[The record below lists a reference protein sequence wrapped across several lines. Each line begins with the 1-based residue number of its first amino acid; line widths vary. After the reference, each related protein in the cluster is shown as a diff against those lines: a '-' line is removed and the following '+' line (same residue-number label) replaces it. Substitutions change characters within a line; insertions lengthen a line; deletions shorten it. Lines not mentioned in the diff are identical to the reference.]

1 MARTV
6 RHAQLDTRAAR
17 LRLKPRRKPYRALS
31 AKQGLLLGY
40 RRIAD
45 RNGSWVAFAYRGA
58 SGKYAERAFAQADDY
73 SDADGGEVLTYYDA
87 MRRISGEAPPVHHG
101 APHTIRDLIDG
112 YVGFLEQHR
121 KSAADARS
129 NLNAYLVPYFGETR
143 LVASLTSA
151 DFEKW
156 QPWALTHKP
165 RGRLKDGKQS
175 KQAMRDKAQ
184 ARGKEVPP
192 LAPAASKEEL
202 LRRRKSRLNRI
213 INDVHAALEYAADTG
228 KVSNRDAWS
237 RLQKYRGVDQARIQ
251 WLTVEQARRLANA
264 CEPDFRRLIEVALL
278 TGARYGELCRML
290 ARDFDARS
298 RTALVAESKSSKPR
312 RLPLTDEGC
321 LLLEELTAGKAPDDF
336 VLVKADGTAW
346 QKSEQHRRIHEACA
360 AASIVPTVTF
370 HGIRHTFA
378 SLLVTAGVP
387 LAFVAD
393 ALGHA
398 DTRMVSKHYAHL
410 APNVVHDAIRANLP
424 SFGVQTDRKVQKL
437 RP

>member
-1 MARTV
+1 MAN
-6 RHAQLDTRAAR
+6 
-17 LRLKPRRKPYRALS
+17 K
-31 AKQGLLLGY
+31 
-40 RRIAD
+40 
-45 RNGSWVAFAYRGA
+45 NGSWIAFAYQGT
-58 SGKYAERAFAQADDY
+58 SGSYAERAFAQADDY
-73 SDADGGEVLTYYDA
+73 SDADGEEVLTYFDA
-87 MRRISGEAPPVHHG
+87 MRRVSGEAPPVRHG
-101 APHTIRDLIDG
+101 TAYTIRDLIDG
-112 YVGFLEQHR
+112 YVGYLEQHR

-129 NLNAYLVPYFGETR
+129 NLTAYLIPHFGEDR
-143 LVASLTSA
+143 QVAGLTSA

-175 KQAMRDKAQ
+175 KQAMRDKAK
-184 ARGKEVPP
+184 ARGKAVPP
-192 LAPAASKEEL
+192 SAPAVSKEEL

-278 TGARYGELCRML
+278 TGARYGELRRML

-298 RTALVAESKSSKPR
+298 KTALVAESKSSKPR

-321 LLLEELTAGKAPDDF
+321 RLLEELTAGKAPDDF
-336 VLVKADGTAW
+336 VLVKTDGTAW
-346 QKSEQHRRIHEACA
+346 QKSEQHRRVHEACA

-387 LAFVAD
+387 LAFVAE

-410 APNVVHDAIRANLP
+410 APNVVHDAIRAHLP
-424 SFGVQTDRKVQKL
+424 SFGVQTAGKVQKL

>member
-6 RHAQLDTRAAR
+6 RNAQLDTRAAR
-17 LRLKPRRKPYRALS
+17 LRLKPRRKPYRAGS
-31 AKQGLLLGY
+31 GKQGILLGY
-40 RRIAD
+40 RRIANK
-45 RNGSWVAFAYRGA
+45 NGSWVAFAYRGV
-58 SGKYAERAFAQADDY
+58 SGQYVERAFARADDY
-73 SDADGGEVLTYYDA
+73 SDADGGEILNYYDA
-87 MRRISGEAPPVHHG
+87 MRRISGEALPVHHG
-101 APHTIRDLIDG
+101 AAYTIRDLVDG
-112 YVGFLEQHR
+112 YVSFLDQHR

-143 LVASLTSA
+143 LIASLTSA

-175 KQAMRDKAQ
+175 KQAMRDKAK
-184 ARGKEVPP
+184 ARGKDVPRS
-192 LAPAASKEEL
+192 APAVSKEEL

-213 INDVHAALEYAADTG
+213 INDVHAALEYSADTG

-251 WLTVEQARRLANA
+251 WLTVEQARRLADA

-290 ARDFDARS
+290 ARDFDS
-298 RTALVAESKSSKPR
+298 HSKTALVAESKSSKPR

-321 LLLEELTAGKAPDDF
+321 RLLEELTAGKALDDF
-336 VLVKADGTAW
+336 VFVKIDGTAW
-346 QKSEQHRRIHEACA
+346 QKSEQHRRVHEACA

-387 LAFVAD
+387 LAFVAE
-393 ALGHA
+393 ALGHS

-410 APNVVHDAIRANLP
+410 APNVVHDAIRSNLP
-424 SFGVQTDRKVQKL
+424 NFGVKTNGSGE
-437 RP
+437 